1 MMSHL
6 LGRNL
11 KSHRRTHSTPPGPI
25 AAPVVNVKANLNTT
39 LPASVSKT
47 GLDDV
52 PEHEEMRSNGR
63 RHGSLGFNVA
73 TSATATPVVPQS
85 IQEAKVALT
94 KYSALPSAGSSL
106 PKNRDWLRLQQ
117 TIRELFKDKYVPLKD
132 GEMALLHEK
141 IRTLSNSKA
150 GPFLFDSFKREV
162 EVCFAGLLQKLQAE
176 PREKLLDVL
185 SSEWENLFRHVL
197 PTLDM
202 ILYVVKGK
210 GSTTVRQ
217 AFLVAFRDVVVTKLD
232 LEDLLSAESRD
243 LVPELIKHMLFILYN
258 VNDSYPPSKTKLKL
272 EGLLARIVVPFLG
285 FQGLYEGGPEP
296 TIKSAEPEVAARRKS
311 ADGVPLPRKLSRPMS
326 SQPRQIETLHE
337 LFLTALRKQPDF

>member
-11 KSHRRTHSTPPGPI
+11 KSHRRTHSTPPGTI
-25 AAPVVNVKANLNTT
+25 AAPTVNVKANLNTT
-39 LPASVSKT
+39 LPAAASKA

-63 RHGSLGFNVA
+63 RHGSLGLNVA
-73 TSATATPVVPQS
+73 TSATATPVVVPQS

-176 PREKLLDVL
+176 PSKRIMRVAPQ
-185 SSEWENLFRHVL
+185 L
-197 PTLDM
+197 PAH
-202 ILYVVKGK
+202 G
-210 GSTTVRQ
+210 
-217 AFLVAFRDVVVTKLD
+217 
-232 LEDLLSAESRD
+232 
-243 LVPELIKHMLFILYN
+243 
-258 VNDSYPPSKTKLKL
+258 
-272 EGLLARIVVPFLG
+272 
-285 FQGLYEGGPEP
+285 
-296 TIKSAEPEVAARRKS
+296 
-311 ADGVPLPRKLSRPMS
+311 
-326 SQPRQIETLHE
+326 
-337 LFLTALRKQPDF
+337 